1 MSENITSYGGLIAE
15 LNHGAFSDELD
26 QELSDD
32 LERLRA
38 TAIATSGK
46 IKGEL
51 IVKLKIQ
58 VTSAGLITI
67 DPDVKSNLPK
77 PIREQDSFHL
87 TKNGALS
94 RKNSKQQEL
103 PLREV
108 AATPIDIREAPQPK
122 RDLKEAK

>member
-1 MSENITSYGGLIAE
+1 MAEVISRYGDLIAE
-15 LNHGAFSDELD
+15 LNHGAFADELD

-46 IKGEL
+46 VKGEL
-51 IVKLKIQ
+51 SVKLKIQ

-87 TKNGALS
+87 TKSGALS
-94 RKNSKQQEL
+94 RKNSRQQEL
-103 PLREV
+103 PLQE
-108 AATPIDIREAPQPK
+108 APCTPVDIREAATAK
-122 RDLKEAK
+122 RELREAK

>member
-1 MSENITSYGGLIAE
+1 MSESITSYGDLIAE
-15 LNHGAFSDELD
+15 LNRGAFADELD

-46 IKGEL
+46 VKGEL
-51 IVKLKIQ
+51 TVKLKIQ

-87 TKNGALS
+87 TKSGALS
-94 RKNSKQQEL
+94 RKNEKQQGL
-103 PLREV
+103 PFAEAPRAPV
-108 AATPIDIREAPQPK
+108 DIREVPNK
-122 RDLKEAK
+122 RELKEAK